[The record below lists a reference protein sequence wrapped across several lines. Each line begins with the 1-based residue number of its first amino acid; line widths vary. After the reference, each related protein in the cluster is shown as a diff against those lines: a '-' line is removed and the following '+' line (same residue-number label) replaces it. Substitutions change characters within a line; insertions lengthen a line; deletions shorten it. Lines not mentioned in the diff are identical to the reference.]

1 MPESI
6 LLTSFQ
12 ESAAHV
18 AAEEWLRTLPKE
30 VRINTLTTQTIK
42 EHWLTNSPRQLAI
55 AFVDAVQQRVWL
67 QVAYM
72 PAVESKRAVRS
83 YSPLEWMR
91 ECIGAEPD
99 ELMRTVAGHLPSA
112 EEGSAAAVSLIRL
125 MRDEDPETLRELCK
139 DYRHGESNMP
149 GWNKLFGML
158 QDVDGVWG
166 EAQAELQEA
175 VKNKPGGNG
184 SNQHTNSNASHRDAK
199 QDPTLSESN
208 RMPKDRKSRLV
219 RTLTNPEANPDECK
233 KRGTTPEKVAVA
245 KSRLVRGLTPS
256 VEAAKREAGIA
267 VSTKPAGGLGV
278 RGAAD
283 DVAKRLIR
291 MVGAD
296 HAKRIAS
303 AILEALKNG

>member
-6 LLTSFQ
+6 LLTSSN

-72 PAVESKRAVRS
+72 PAVESKRTVRS

-175 VKNKPGGNG
+175 VKGKPGRPTKGEGENPAQCAGN
-184 SNQHTNSNASHRDAK
+184 NPTNGASWK
-199 QDPTLSESN
+199 
-208 RMPKDRKSRLV
+208 PKDRKSRLV
-219 RTLTNPEANPDECK
+219 RTLANLEANPDECK

-267 VSTKPAGGLGV
+267 ASTKPAGGLGV

-283 DVAKRLIR
+283 DVAERLIR

>member
-6 LLTSFQ
+6 LLTSSH

-67 QVAYM
+67 QIAYM
-72 PAVESKRAVRS
+72 PAVESKRTVRS

-175 VKNKPGGNG
+175 VKSNDKGGRPKKEK
-184 SNQHTNSNASHRDAK
+184 TATHRVADK
-199 QDPTLSESN
+199 DPTLN
-208 RMPKDRKSRLV
+208 GAGRQPKDRKSRLV
-219 RTLTNPEANPDECK
+219 RTLTNLEANPDECK